1 MRGANDCDK
10 EKVIMSLIKS
20 QRVDLVCL
28 LETKVQEML
37 NGLVR
42 SLGVG
47 TFFEWGALNLRGSS
61 GGVLIFWDNRVLEL
75 IGMEV
80 G

>member
-28 LETKVQEML
+28 QETKVQEMS

-47 TFFEWGALNLRGSS
+47 RFFEWGALNL
-61 GGVLIFWDNRVLEL
+61 
-75 IGMEV
+75 
-80 G
+80 